1 MFEKDS
7 GTLDELDEIQDG
19 LGEIKEDF
27 AEKSPSSKASSKR
40 TPSGK
45 RIAPETTT
53 SQTEDH
59 DDVEG
64 TDAEALT
71 PSPADNKRLAKRSSG
86 SIRPAN

>member
-45 RIAPETTT
+45 RVAPEAAT

-59 DDVEG
+59 DGVEG
-64 TDAEALT
+64 TDVEALT
-71 PSPADNKRLAKRSSG
+71 PSPDDKRLDAKQSSG
-86 SIRPAN
+86 